1 MEDAKLGDMPDDGD
15 MVRSWIHKLEAPP
28 KPSESVLDEKAMELK
43 AIGNKAFR
51 AGPEKYDEALE
62 KYSDAIKICETN
74 PKLKSTLHSNR
85 ALLYLH
91 KKEYNLAY
99 ADTKIAVENDPGN
112 GKAYVRAG
120 QACEK
125 IGKMKMAMAWLN
137 LALDRADTRKA
148 KSHAATLL
156 KKMVEEEALRQ
167 QSVAGKTKIPISQA
181 QMQGMGSTT
190 ALGSDGKP
198 VQKLMST
205 EELKERK
212 AKFDTI
218 VKRYNLNA
226 LEPQNAIADYL
237 TGLNGKVATAE
248 DFIKRFPMMS
258 VQEAVDFLSW
268 IQTGIQF
275 KEQVLDKNRKA
286 AGLPAL

>member
-205 EELKERK
+205 EELK
-212 AKFDTI
+212 
-218 VKRYNLNA
+218 A